1 MPDSAIKQ
9 RIPAEVY
16 QLEHWSGQWL
26 AEQGFNES
34 TQIWFILALD
44 VLIIALAAWMADF
57 LARKI
62 LLRIIGSLVKRSE
75 VTWDDILFKKRV
87 FNTLAHIAPAM
98 VVRWLAP
105 AFFSDFAWVAR
116 IILPV
121 TSLYILFLW
130 LFFGI
135 RVLNALREFAKSV
148 EKLKDKPIDSYIQL
162 MKVIVYIVGVLYLL
176 SLLLN
181 KSPLTILG
189 AFGALTAVLIL
200 VFKDV
205 ILGFVASITI
215 SVNDLVRIGDW
226 VSFDKYGADGDVME
240 ITLTTVKVRNFD
252 NTVTTVPTYAFVSD
266 AFKNW
271 RSMQDSGVRRIK
283 RSLFI
288 SSHSVRL
295 CTLEMIDRYGR
306 IQLIQ
311 EFLMQRLT
319 EIEQYNLE
327 QKADKSLLINGRN
340 LTNIGLF
347 RVYAE
352 AYLRSKSQ
360 ISKEHTCMVRQL
372 QSGANGVPL
381 EVYCF
386 STEIQW
392 VRYETLQSDI
402 FDHLM
407 AACEY
412 FDLEI
417 FEDIRSIK
425 SH

>member
-1 MPDSAIKQ
+1 MPDSAIQQ

-16 QLEHWSGQWL
+16 QLEHWSGKWL
-26 AEQGFNES
+26 AEQGVEES
-34 TQIWFILALD
+34 IRIWLILGLD
-44 VLIIALAAWMADF
+44 VLIIALIAWIADF

-62 LLRIIGSLVKRSE
+62 LLRLLGVLIRRSE
-75 VTWDDILFKKRV
+75 VTWDDILFEKRV

-105 AFFSDFAWVAR
+105 AFFRDFPWVEQ
-116 IILPV
+116 IILPA
-121 TSLYILFLW
+121 TELYILFLW

-135 RVLNALREFAKSV
+135 RVLNALREFARNI

-162 MKVIVYIVGVLYLL
+162 MKVIVYIVGFLYLL
-176 SLLLN
+176 SFLLN

-226 VSFDKYGADGDVME
+226 VSFDKYGADGDVTE

-252 NTVTTVPTYAFVSD
+252 NTITTVPTYAFVSD

-271 RSMQDSGVRRIK
+271 RGMQDSGVRRIK

-288 SSHSVRL
+288 STHSVRL
-295 CTLEMIDRYGR
+295 CTPEMIERFKR
-306 IQLIQ
+306 IQFIQ
-311 EFLMQRLT
+311 PFIDQRMA
-319 EIEQYNLE
+319 EIERYNAE
-327 QKADKSLLINGRN
+327 HRADKSVLINGRN

-352 AYLRSKSQ
+352 AYLRSKRQ
-360 ISKEHTCMVRQL
+360 ISKEHTCLVRQL
-372 QSGANGVPL
+372 QAGSNGVPL

-392 VRYETLQSDI
+392 VPYEGLQSDI

-407 AACEY
+407 AAAEF

-417 FEDIRSIK
+417 FEDLRSVK
-425 SH
+425 

>member
-1 MPDSAIKQ
+1 MPDSALQK
-9 RIPAEVY
+9 RLPAEVY
-16 QLEHWSGQWL
+16 RLEHWSGQWL
-26 AEQGFNES
+26 AEQGIEES
-34 TQIWFILALD
+34 TRIWLILALD
-44 VLIIALAAWMADF
+44 VAIIALAAFIADY

-62 LLRIIGSLVKRSE
+62 LLRLVGAVIRRSE
-75 VTWDDILFKKRV
+75 AKWDDILFEKRV

-105 AFFSDFAWVAR
+105 VFFRDFPWVERVVMPA
-116 IILPV
+116 
-121 TSLYILFLW
+121 TELYILFLW

-148 EKLKDKPIDSYIQL
+148 DKLRDKPVDSYIQL
-162 MKVIVYIVGVLYLL
+162 MKVIVYIIGFLYLL
-176 SLLLN
+176 SLLLD

-215 SVNDLVRIGDW
+215 SVNDLIRIGDW
-226 VSFDKYGADGDVME
+226 VSFDKYGADGDVTE

-252 NTVTTVPTYAFVSD
+252 NTITTVPTYAFVSD

-271 RSMQDSGVRRIK
+271 RGMQDSGVRRIK

-288 SSHSVRL
+288 SSHSVKL
-295 CTLEMIDRYGR
+295 CTPEMIERYGR

-311 EFLMQRLT
+311 AYINQRLG
-319 EIEQYNLE
+319 EIERYNTE
-327 QKADKSLLINGRN
+327 HRADKSVLINGRN

-352 AYLRSKSQ
+352 AYIRSKSQ
-360 ISKEHTCMVRQL
+360 ISANHSCLVRQL
-372 QSGANGVPL
+372 QAGANGVPL

-392 VRYETLQSDI
+392 IPYETLQSDI

-407 AACEY
+407 AATEY

-417 FEDIRSIK
+417 FEDIRSVK
-425 SH
+425 